1 MVMAASAC
9 FQNQTLAF
17 CSEGRYV
24 LQLSYEWLR
33 VGTPINAPR
42 MLDSY
47 RQIVKTIPHVSN
59 SMGEDVPA
67 GRRDNTS
74 TGTMVLC

>member
-1 MVMAASAC
+1 M
-9 FQNQTLAF
+9 
-17 CSEGRYV
+17 
-24 LQLSYEWLR
+24 
-33 VGTPINAPR
+33 NAPR

-47 RQIVKTIPHVSN
+47 RQIVKIIPHVGN